1 MTGKDENPANY
12 NAITD
17 YLTENFKDMDAAL
30 QQRFTALEERLNR
43 HKLRVDKYH
52 EATLRLKDRLDSI
65 DELVEKNNILTQKIS
80 DLQKSNSTM
89 EK

>member
-30 QQRFTALEERLNR
+30 QVVFIDCKFPK
-43 HKLRVDKYH
+43 KL
-52 EATLRLKDRLDSI
+52 
-65 DELVEKNNILTQKIS
+65 LTTIIFI
-80 DLQKSNSTM
+80 
-89 EK
+89 